1 MTEYQIIVMH
11 RAGQIRRITDTQ
23 MKELHTNPLVVMS
36 ILNDDQNH
44 DRYVKVITDGK
55 VIGYNHFGC
64 GRRVTVS
71 DIA

>member
-1 MTEYQIIVMH
+1 MTEYQIIVVH
-11 RAGQIRRITDTQ
+11 RHGQIRRITDLQ
-23 MKELHTNPLVVMS
+23 MRELHTNPAIVMS

-44 DRYVKVITDGK
+44 DRYVKVLNNGK
-55 VIGYNHFGC
+55 VIGYNHFPC